1 MNSFDVFVIK
11 GFTVDRTKDGG
22 VVLVNIVYIDR
33 TKDSGV
39 VLVNI
44 DYKHKRFIAVL
55 NYCKHILNNKVLIY
69 LGEIITFTHSSDH
82 TGLLERFAPIFYF
95 NFK

>member
-1 MNSFDVFVIK
+1 MLFKVNIVYI
-11 GFTVDRTKDGG
+11 DRTKESG